1 MQKGFSLGLFLVLDL
16 TILLTSF
23 TFFSLLAGKSS
34 ALQAGDVLGVSVQAT
49 YGQLSESGDLWSAE
63 IIPTDARSAIID
75 SFLLRYQSPMAGIG
89 TAVVENADK
98 YGLPFWLVPAIAQ
111 CESNLGK
118 RVPADSHNAW
128 GWGIYGEKVTRFET
142 WEQGVEKVSQG
153 LSKNYLAKGLTSP
166 EEIMKKYTPGSNGS
180 WAFCVQKFLNEL
192 K

>member
-1 MQKGFSLGLFLVLDL
+1 MKKGFSLGLFLVLDL

-23 TFFSLLAGKSS
+23 TFFSLLAGKGS
-34 ALQAGDVLGVSVQAT
+34 ALQTGEILGVSVQAT
-49 YGQLSESGDLWSAE
+49 YGSVPEGADLWSAE
-63 IIPTDARSAIID
+63 IISTDARSAIID
-75 SFLLRYQSPMAGIG
+75 SFLVRYKSPMAGIG
-89 TAVVENADK
+89 TVVVENADK

-118 RVPADSHNAW
+118 RVPADSYNAW

-153 LSKNYLAKGLTSP
+153 LSKNYLDKGLNSP
-166 EEIMKKYTPGSNGS
+166 EEIMKKYTPGSDGS
-180 WAFCVQKFLNEL
+180 WAFCVQKFLKEL